1 MKKALLLASL
11 VTVIASSFGI
21 TSVDASSNQQ
31 SINIAAKCR
40 EIKFDL
46 PIGAQYSLTLDRAG
60 VIYSLSQTITNDKK
74 GTRTLIYKERYHCT

>member
-40 EIKFDL
+40 EIRFDL
-46 PIGAQYSLTLDRAG
+46 PIGAQYSLTLDRDG
-60 VIYSLSQTITNDKK
+60 VPYGLSKTITNEDK
-74 GTRTLIYKERYHCT
+74 GIRTLIYKEKYHCT

>member
-40 EIKFDL
+40 EVRFDL
-46 PIGAQYSLTLDRAG
+46 PIGAQYSLTLDHGG
-60 VIYSLSQTITNDKK
+60 VIYGLVETRTDEKR
-74 GTRTLIYKERYHCT
+74 GTRTLIYKEKYHCT